1 LFSVEVVF
9 MYSDKL
15 LDHLARP
22 RNYGEMTDPDG
33 VGVAFSA
40 ACGEELRLYIKV
52 EGDTI
57 ADISF
62 VSQGCGATLASTS
75 IATEMMKGK
84 PLDEALGVS
93 TKQIESAC
101 GGLPEEKA
109 YCAILAQEA
118 LRAAVHDYRRR
129 AP

>member
-1 LFSVEVVF
+1 

-33 VGVAFSA
+33 VGVASST
-40 ACGEELRLYIKV
+40 ACGEELRMYIKV
-52 EGDTI
+52 AGDAI

-62 VSQGCGATLASTS
+62 ISQGCGATLASTS
-75 IATEMMKGK
+75 IATEMMKGES
-84 PLDEALGVS
+84 LDEAVEIS
-93 TKQIESAC
+93 TRQIEDAC
-101 GGLPEEKA
+101 GGLPEDKA
-109 YCAILAQEA
+109 HCAILAQEA
-118 LRAAVHDYRRR
+118 LRAAVRDYRER

>member
-1 LFSVEVVF
+1 

-22 RNYGEMTDPDG
+22 RNYGEMEDPDG
-33 VGVAFSA
+33 VGLACSS
-40 ACGEELRLYIKV
+40 ACGEELRMYIKV
-52 EGDTI
+52 SGGKI

-62 VSQGCGATLASTS
+62 ISHGCGATLASTS

-84 PLDEALGVS
+84 ALEEAITIG

-101 GGLPEEKA
+101 GGLPEEKT

-118 LRAAVHDYRRR
+118 LRAAIRDYRDRGQ
-129 AP
+129 